1 MAERIYVMKDA
12 GSLEPLTEKPFDTE
26 DILQALIA
34 DHPELL
40 DGEQIHP
47 RDPRRW
53 LLVTREKG
61 IADAPDS
68 ANRWSVDHLL
78 LDQDAVPTFV
88 EVKRSS
94 NSEIRRSVVG
104 QMLDYAAHA
113 TKTMGMA
120 GVRRDFEASRGT
132 NADDV
137 LIDFLQP
144 DADANPDAI
153 VGAFWERLAT
163 NLAAKRVRLLF
174 VADRI
179 PDELARVVEFLNE
192 QMPRIEVLAVEVKQ
206 FQGATLRTLVPQV
219 IGRTAGSDPPS
230 GDGQST
236 RRTRLTMEQ
245 FYEQL
250 PDQTAV
256 QAARQMIAAAEER
269 DAIVNRKQSA
279 LTISVQSRL
288 RDAPLTVAWLFPT
301 MNPSWGGLKGFTIG
315 QVNWVDL
322 PEEGQA
328 KLDELFLQV
337 SRDGF
342 AVKVG
347 NNKRGGSRGWAIDPA
362 VVGQHIDLV
371 KERLT
376 RAIAILQSL

>member
-40 DGEQIHP
+40 DGEQIRP
-47 RDPRRW
+47 GDPRRW

-94 NSEIRRSVVG
+94 NTEVRRSVVG

-120 GVRRDFEASRGT
+120 AVRRDFEAGRGE

-137 LIDFLQP
+137 LLDFLKP
-144 DADANPDAI
+144 DADGDPGAV

-163 NLAAKRVRLLF
+163 NLAAKRLRLLF

-192 QMPRIEVLAVEVKQ
+192 QMPAIEVLAVEIKQ
-206 FQGATLRTLVPQV
+206 FQGGSLRTLVPQV
-219 IGRTAGSDPPS
+219 IGRTAASDPPPPVE
-230 GDGQST
+230 
-236 RRTRLTMEQ
+236 RKRLTREQ
-245 FYEQL
+245 FFDRL
-250 PDQTAV
+250 PDQAAV
-256 QAARQMIAAAEER
+256 QAAKDLIAAAEER
-269 DAIVNRKQSA
+269 GAIVNRQQSG
-279 LTISVQSRL
+279 LTISVQSKHRKP
-288 RDAPLTVAWLFPT
+288 PLTVAWLFPT
-301 MNPSWGGLKGFTIG
+301 MNSYWNRLKGFTIG
-315 QVNWVDL
+315 QVNWVEL
-322 PEEGQA
+322 PEEAQVEF
-328 KLDELFLQV
+328 DELYRQM

-342 AVKVG
+342 AEEVG
-347 NNKRGGSRGWAIDPA
+347 NDRTGGARGWAVAPP
-362 VVGQHIDLV
+362 VVAPHIDV
-371 KERLT
+371 MKKRLT

>member
-40 DGEQIHP
+40 DGEQIRP
-47 RDPRRW
+47 GDPRRW

-120 GVRRDFEASRGT
+120 AVRRDFEAGRGAS
-132 NADDV
+132 ADDV
-137 LIDFLQP
+137 LLDFLKP
-144 DADANPDAI
+144 GADGDPVAM

-192 QMPRIEVLAVEVKQ
+192 QMPAIEVLAVEIKQ
-206 FQGATLRTLVPQV
+206 FQGGNLRTLVPQV
-219 IGRTAGSDPPS
+219 IGRTAASDPPPPV
-230 GDGQST
+230 G
-236 RRTRLTMEQ
+236 RKRLTMEQ
-245 FYEQL
+245 FFDRL
-250 PDQTAV
+250 PDQAAV
-256 QAARQMIAAAEER
+256 QAAKDLIAAAEER
-269 DAIVNRKQSA
+269 GAIVNRQQSG
-279 LTISVQSRL
+279 LTISVQSKHRKP
-288 RDAPLTVAWLFPT
+288 PLTVAWLFPT
-301 MNPSWGGLKGFTIG
+301 MNSYWNHLKGFTIG
-315 QVNWVDL
+315 QVNWVKL
-322 PEEGQA
+322 PEEAQVEF
-328 KLDELFLQV
+328 DELYRQMT
-337 SRDGF
+337 RGGF
-342 AVKVG
+342 AEKVG
-347 NNKRGGSRGWAIDPA
+347 NDKTGGARGWAVAPA
-362 VVGQHIDLV
+362 VVAQHIDV
-371 KERLT
+371 MKERLT

>member
-40 DGEQIHP
+40 DGEQIRP
-47 RDPRRW
+47 GDPRRW

-120 GVRRDFEASRGT
+120 AVRRDFEAGHGDK
-132 NADDV
+132 ADDA
-137 LIDFLQP
+137 LLDFLQL
-144 DADANPDAI
+144 DADTDQDAI
-153 VGAFWERLAT
+153 VQAFWGQLAT

-192 QMPRIEVLAVEVKQ
+192 QMPGIEVLAVEIKQ

-219 IGRTAGSDPPS
+219 IGRTAAPPPPRP
-230 GDGQST
+230 GP
-236 RRTRLTMEQ
+236 RTRLTMEQ
-245 FYEQL
+245 FCEQL
-250 PDQTAV
+250 PDRTAV
-256 QAARQMIAAAEER
+256 HAAEQLIAAAKKR
-269 DAIVNRKQSA
+269 GAIVDRKQSS
-279 LTISVQSRL
+279 LTISVRSTRYKN
-288 RDAPLTVAWLFPT
+288 PLTVAWLFPT
-301 MNPSWGGLKGFTIG
+301 MNPSWNGLKGFTIG
-315 QVNWVDL
+315 QVNWVEL
-322 PEEGQA
+322 PEETQVR
-328 KLDELFLQV
+328 LDELYQQM

-342 AVKVG
+342 AERVG
-347 NNKRGGSRGWAIDPA
+347 NDREGGARGWAMDPA
-362 VVGQHIDLV
+362 IVAQHIDSV

-376 RAIAILQSL
+376 RVIAVLQSL

>member
-40 DGEQIHP
+40 DGEQIRP
-47 RDPRRW
+47 GDPRRW

-94 NSEIRRSVVG
+94 NTEVRRSVVG

-113 TKTMGMA
+113 ARTMEMA
-120 GVRRDFEASRGT
+120 AVRRDFEVGRGAK
-132 NADDV
+132 ADDV
-137 LIDFLQP
+137 LLKFLKP
-144 DADANPDAI
+144 DADDNPDA
-153 VGAFWERLAT
+153 VVEAFWERLAT

-192 QMPRIEVLAVEVKQ
+192 QMPRIEVLAVEIKQ
-206 FQGATLRTLVPQV
+206 FQGAALRTLVPQV
-219 IGRTAGSDPPS
+219 IGRTAALPLPRGGRPGP
-230 GDGQST
+230 
-236 RRTRLTMEQ
+236 RTRLTMEQ
-245 FYEQL
+245 FYGQL

-256 QAARQMIAAAEER
+256 HAAEQLIAAAKKR
-269 DAIVNRKQSA
+269 GAIVDRKQRS
-279 LTISVQSRL
+279 LTISVRSTRYKN
-288 RDAPLTVAWLFPT
+288 PLTVAWLFPT
-301 MNPSWGGLKGFTIG
+301 MNPSWNGLKGFTIG
-315 QVNWVDL
+315 QVNWIEL
-322 PEEGQA
+322 PEETQVRF
-328 KLDELFLQV
+328 DELYQQM

-342 AVKVG
+342 TERVG
-347 NNKRGGSRGWAIDPA
+347 NDREGGARGWAMDPA
-362 VVGQHIDLV
+362 IIAQHVDLV
-371 KERLT
+371 KERLK
-376 RAIAILQSL
+376 RAIAILQFP